1 MSEQEHITRGDI
13 CEALRRLGMLQ
24 PVQFTK
30 ERVYAALRPVVDALE
45 KDLGKTPK
53 STLSKKGNKEN

>member
-1 MSEQEHITRGDI
+1 MNEKECITRGDI
-13 CEALRRLGMLQ
+13 REALRRLSMLQ
-24 PVQFTK
+24 PLQFTK
-30 ERVYAALRPVVDALE
+30 ERVYVALRPVVSALE